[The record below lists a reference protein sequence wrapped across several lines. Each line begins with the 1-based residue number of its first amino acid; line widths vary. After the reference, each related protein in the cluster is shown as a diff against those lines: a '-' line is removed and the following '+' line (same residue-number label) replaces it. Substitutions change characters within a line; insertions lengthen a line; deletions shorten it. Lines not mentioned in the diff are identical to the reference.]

1 MPSFQ
6 EPLLSTHWL
15 PSAALAV
22 LMCWQVNW
30 LINLLR
36 NLPFS
41 ALSLARGL
49 CNLSCSPFQENLPL
63 VFRKFH
69 LPGAA
74 LWPWSKSA
82 PSRHPV
88 STFFTSGLLLL
99 NLEARVKQT
108 EGAPQAATYGQHYR
122 QELGPGG
129 VQDHGEFSSLG
140 CAIQEPAK
148 SLQV

>member
-30 LINLLR
+30 LINLLK

-49 CNLSCSPFQENLPL
+49 FNLSCSPFQENLPL

-99 NLEARVKQT
+99 NLQARSKQK
-108 EGAPQAATYGQHYR
+108 GHLR
-122 QELGPGG
+122 QQPMGSITGRNW
-129 VQDHGEFSSLG
+129 VQVGFRTMESS
-140 CAIQEPAK
+140 PA
-148 SLQV
+148 